1 MQSDPTQ
8 IVIPNHVLSEDEGAV
23 RNLASNSG

>member
-8 IVIPNHVLSEDEGAV
+8 IVIPNAV
-23 RNLASNSG
+23 RNLASSSG